1 VSISEFNSSETS
13 KEIFKLIKELFPI
26 CRSITGN
33 GVRETLSIIKQ
44 IIPELEIFEV
54 ESGTKAFDWV
64 VPKEW
69 NINDAYIKNSKNE
82 KIVDFKKLNLH
93 VLNYSIPINCKL
105 SLTDLK
111 EHIFTSQEHPEW
123 VPYRTSYYEEN
134 WGFCMSYK
142 QFESLEDDTYEV
154 IIDSSLENGSLT
166 YGELFLSGDKRDEIL
181 FTCYI
186 CHPSMCN
193 DNLSGIGLLTFLAN
207 VMSKM
212 KLKYSYRFLFIP
224 ETIGAIVWLSKNQ
237 NHLSNIKFGIVATCV
252 GDKGCI
258 TYKKTKNK
266 NSLIDKI
273 VERVLIGS
281 NKPFKMIDFF
291 PWGSDERQFSSPG
304 INIPMGN
311 LMRTMYTQFPEY
323 HTSADN
329 LEFVSPDSLGDS
341 FKCYLDIIEQI
352 ENQESIENID
362 HEITTSV
369 EKDEIYVN
377 LNPNCEPQLGKRG
390 LYNMVGGWQKPS
402 ISKNAIFWILNF
414 SDGGKSL
421 KKISERSGIAYDE
434 IKKTAELLIKSNL
447 LKKIE

>member
-1 VSISEFNSSETS
+1 MNISELNSSETG
-13 KEIFKLIKELFPI
+13 KEIFQLIKELFPI

-33 GVRETLSIIKQ
+33 GVRETLSTIKQ
-44 IIPELEIFEV
+44 IIPELKIFEV
-54 ESGTKAFDWV
+54 ESGTKAFDWI

-82 KIVDFKKLNLH
+82 KIVDFRKLNLH

-105 SLTDLK
+105 SLTELK
-111 EHIFTSQEHPEW
+111 EHIFTSQEHPDW
-123 VPYRTSYYEEN
+123 VPYRTSYYKEN
-134 WGFCMSYK
+134 WGFCMSQK

-154 IIDSSLENGSLT
+154 VIDSSLENGSLT

-193 DNLSGIGLLTFLAN
+193 DNLAGTCLLTFLSN
-207 VMSKM
+207 IISKK

-252 GDKGCI
+252 GDKGSI
-258 TYKKTKNK
+258 TYKKTKNG

-273 VERVLIGS
+273 VEKVLIDS

-304 INIPMGN
+304 IDIPMGS
-311 LMRTMYTQFPEY
+311 LMRTVYSQFPEY

-329 LEFVSPDSLGDS
+329 LEFVSPESLGDS
-341 FKCYLDIIEQI
+341 FKCYFDIIEQI
-352 ENQESIENID
+352 ENEESIENIE

-390 LYNMVGGWQKPS
+390 LYNMVGGWQQNS
-402 ISKNAIFWILNF
+402 IVKNAIFWILNF
-414 SDGGKSL
+414 SDGKNSL
-421 KKISERSGIAYDE
+421 KKIAERSGITYDE
-434 IKKTAELLIKSNL
+434 IKKSAELLIKSNL
-447 LKKIE
+447 IKKIE